1 MPLKIV
7 KGRHGSPFFYLRGTV
22 RGQRIDESTGTGVRK
37 KAEEVRARRE
47 AELLERSIH
56 GHSAVATFAGAV
68 ASYLEHKGEARY
80 MEPLLLHFGN
90 AKLSEIDQ
98 AAIDL
103 AAKTLK
109 PRAAPATVNR
119 QIHTPI
125 SAVMKHAASR
135 KLCALL
141 PIERPAAPRG
151 KTRWL
156 DQGEATRLVEECAE
170 HMQPLLLFMLYTGAR
185 VSEALY
191 LDWEQVDLTRAHVE
205 FLETKNGESR
215 GVPLHPLVVA
225 ALANFKHRDGAV
237 FRTHKGRPYKPHPN
251 EDGGQIKKAFK
262 TACRNAQIEDC
273 TPHTLR
279 HTWATWFYQEHGDL
293 LRLMQLGG
301 WKTMKMVERYAHV
314 NSERNAP
321 AINSLPSI
329 KVGQMLGS
337 AVSSRPIIKTKQGVM
352 K

>member
-1 MPLKIV
+1 MPLKLV
-7 KGRHGSPFFYLRGTV
+7 KGRHGSPFYYLRGTV
-22 RGQRIDESTGTGVRK
+22 RGQRIDESTGTDSRK
-37 KAEEVRARRE
+37 AASDIRTRRE
-47 AELLERSIH
+47 AELLERAIH
-56 GHSAVATFAGAV
+56 GHRAVATFAGAV
-68 ASYLEHKGEARY
+68 ASYLEQGGEARY
-80 MEPLLLHFGN
+80 MKPLLLHFAN
-90 AKLSEIDQ
+90 SKLSAIDQ
-98 AAIDL
+98 AAIDH

-109 PRAAPATVNR
+109 PRASAATINR
-119 QIHTPI
+119 QIHTPL
-125 SAVMKHAASR
+125 SAVLKHAASR
-135 KLCALL
+135 KMCALL

-156 DQGEATRLVEECAE
+156 DQGEAERLIEHCAK
-170 HMQPLLLFMLYTGAR
+170 HMKPLLLFMLYTGAR

-191 LDWEQVDLTRAHVE
+191 LDWDQVSLARAHAE
-205 FLETKNGESR
+205 FLDTKNGESR

-225 ALANFKHRDGAV
+225 ALANLRHREGAV
-237 FRTHKGRPYKPHPN
+237 FRTHKGLPYEPHPN

-262 TACRNAQIEDC
+262 TACREAKIENC

-329 KVGQMLGS
+329 KVGQDVGS
-337 AVSSRPIIKTKQGVM
+337 AVSSRPIIKTKQRGM

>member
-22 RGQRIDESTGTGVRK
+22 RGQRIDESSGTGVRK

-109 PRAAPATVNR
+109 PRAAAATVNR

-125 SAVMKHAASR
+125 SAVLKHAASR

-141 PIERPAAPRG
+141 PIERPTPPRG

-156 DQGEATRLVEECAE
+156 DVGEAERLLEQCAP
-170 HMQPLLLFMLYTGAR
+170 HMHPLVLFLLYTGAR

-191 LDWEQVDLTRAHVE
+191 LDWAQVDISRAHAE
-205 FLETKNGESR
+205 FLETKNGDSR

-225 ALANFKHRDGAV
+225 ALANLEHRDGAV
-237 FRTHKGRPYKPHPN
+237 FRTHKGLPYEPRPN
-251 EDGGQIKKAFK
+251 EDGGQIKTAFRA
-262 TACRNAQIEDC
+262 ACRRAGIKGC

-279 HTWATWFYQEHGDL
+279 HTWATWFYQAHGDL
-293 LRLMQLGG
+293 LRLMLLGG
-301 WKTMKMVERYAHV
+301 WKSMKMVERYAHV

-321 AINSLPSI
+321 AINSLPSV

-337 AVSSRPIIKTKQGVM
+337 VVSVRPIIKTKQRVT